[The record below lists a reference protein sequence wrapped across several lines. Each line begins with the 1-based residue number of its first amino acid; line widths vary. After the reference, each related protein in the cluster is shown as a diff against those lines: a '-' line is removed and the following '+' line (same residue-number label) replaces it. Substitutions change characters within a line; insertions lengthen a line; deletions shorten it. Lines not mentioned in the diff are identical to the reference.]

1 MTVLEVMERIGV
13 RDTARTIAYIKDAL
27 LNIKSNTQEEI
38 VSEKQ
43 NIISGV
49 RDYRLPADKIAIV
62 GISVLDTDDDKYK
75 QIRELKGDIVLT
87 EDTSP

>member
-13 RDTARTIAYIKDAL
+13 RNTTRTIAYIKDAL

-62 GISVLDTDDDKYK
+62 DISVLDTDDDKYK